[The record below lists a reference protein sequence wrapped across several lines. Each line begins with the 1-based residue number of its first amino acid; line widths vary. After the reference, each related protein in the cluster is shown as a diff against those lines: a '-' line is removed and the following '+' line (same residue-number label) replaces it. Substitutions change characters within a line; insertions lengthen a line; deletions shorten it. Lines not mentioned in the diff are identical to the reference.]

1 MPRRP
6 CYVIEVWC
14 SLENKR
20 GYSQVLGKVLPISHW
35 HSYQP
40 EVPSEN
46 TNILCSRI
54 TGLSGRKILCLIN
67 LKVLL
72 EPKDR
77 GFGTLCPITI
87 HICSNLTVNTMHYYF
102 KLRTSTSHQGHVPL
116 IIFKLLSLTCWS
128 KSPQQSRCPHAAET
142 RSALLAANSRRQAR
156 SQHNI
161 VVLISLRNLNPA
173 GHKHQFNLY
182 TTTKWPHSQRSSF
195 QPKLCYNWNRNTLS
209 GEGKGNWQ
217 NKYPKVPDNL

>member
-128 KSPQQSRCPHAAET
+128 KSPLTKPLPSCCWNT
-142 RSALLAANSRRQAR
+142 VSALSSKQQET
-156 SQHNI
+156 STKPTQHCSI
-161 VVLISLRNLNPA
+161 DFSKKFKSCRA
-173 GHKHQFNLY
+173 
-182 TTTKWPHSQRSSF
+182 
-195 QPKLCYNWNRNTLS
+195 
-209 GEGKGNWQ
+209 
-217 NKYPKVPDNL
+217 